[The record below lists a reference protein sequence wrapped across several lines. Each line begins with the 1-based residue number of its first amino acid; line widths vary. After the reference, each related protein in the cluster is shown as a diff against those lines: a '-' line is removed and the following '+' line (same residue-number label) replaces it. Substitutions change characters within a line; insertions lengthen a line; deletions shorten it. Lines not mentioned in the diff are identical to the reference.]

1 MMVLGRPIDGAQA
14 TSRTQSEWPSNFSS
28 SSKPPDPSVFSR
40 QIWCDKWATSKQLG
54 LNWLCGWN
62 HQWCKL
68 RGWLLLNDWA
78 ATWQLQ
84 TRFYSMSRQKSET
97 KEHENTINS
106 SLSSL
111 HYIGIQTT
119 IIHSPWPNC
128 RNLPRRIFWVVDWPY
143 DCQVRRWGP
152 PERRRGP
159 KKRRYSRSC
168 ER

>member
-1 MMVLGRPIDGAQA
+1 MPRQISKSNKTDIHAQYTFELHCAPGLPSCVQMMTRWSWLHEAIIVLGRPIDGAQA

-40 QIWCDKWATSKQLG
+40 QIWCDKWATSKQVG
-54 LNWLCGWN
+54 LSWLCGWN

-78 ATWQLQ
+78 ATCQLQ

-106 SLSSL
+106 SLSST
-111 HYIGIQTT
+111 HYIGI
-119 IIHSPWPNC
+119 
-128 RNLPRRIFWVVDWPY
+128 
-143 DCQVRRWGP
+143 
-152 PERRRGP
+152 
-159 KKRRYSRSC
+159 
-168 ER
+168 